1 MTTAV
6 CDICRGKVTPTY
18 SGPVRDGAFGRVIP
32 ATVTRCG
39 ECGVERLE
47 DLQLSADY
55 YASETYRKDLEE
67 SPDVAG
73 YFERHD
79 REQFERM
86 GLLESIRLRGA
97 TVADI
102 GCAGGSF
109 LDSISGFARTT
120 IAVDPAEAYHV
131 SLRSRGHDVYNT
143 LDAALAKWKGK
154 VDAVFS
160 FSVVEHV
167 DDPVALL
174 TGIRGLLR
182 PGGIALVST
191 PNRDDILM
199 RLGCEPYR
207 AFFYRKV
214 HRFYFDGASLR
225 TAAAAAG
232 FGDTR
237 LRFVHRFG
245 HANFTT
251 WLLEG
256 RPGGRT
262 ESPLGDVFDHTWR
275 STLEDRGLADYLYAY
290 MRA

>member
-1 MTTAV
+1 VSPA
-6 CDICRGKVTPTY
+6 Y

-47 DLQLSADY
+47 DVQLSADY
-55 YASETYRKDLEE
+55 YTGDTYRTDLEE
-67 SPDVAG
+67 SPDVGG

-86 GLLESIRLRGA
+86 NLLESIPLRNA
-97 TVADI
+97 VVADI

-120 IAVDPAEAYHV
+120 IAVDPAQAYHE
-131 SLRSRGHDVYNT
+131 SLRGRGHEVHSD
-143 LDAALAKWKGK
+143 LDAALEKWRSS
-154 VDAVFS
+154 VDAVFC
-160 FSVVEHV
+160 FSVIEHV
-167 DDPVALL
+167 DDPVGLL
-174 TGIRGLLR
+174 AGIRGLLR

-199 RLGCEPYR
+199 RLGSEAYR
-207 AFFYRKV
+207 SFFYRKV
-214 HRFYFDGASLR
+214 HRFYFDGPSLSKAASV
-225 TAAAAAG
+225 AG
-232 FGDTR
+232 FSSTR
-237 LRFVHRFG
+237 LRFLHRFG

-251 WLLEG
+251 WLLHG

-262 ESPLGDVFDHTWR
+262 ESPLGVVFDATWR
-275 STLEDRGLADYLYAY
+275 ATLEEKGLADYLYAY

>member
-1 MTTAV
+1 
-6 CDICRGKVTPTY
+6 
-18 SGPVRDGAFGRVIP
+18 VIP
-32 ATVTRCG
+32 ATVTRCA

-47 DLQLSADY
+47 DVQLSADY
-55 YASETYRKDLEE
+55 YTGDTYRKDLEE

-86 GLLESIRLRGA
+86 NLLEAIPLRDA
-97 TVADI
+97 VVADI

-120 IAVDPAEAYHV
+120 IAVDPAEAYHA
-131 SLRSRGHDVYNT
+131 SLRARGHEVHGT
-143 LDAALAKWKGK
+143 LDAALAKWGAA
-154 VDAVFS
+154 VDAVFC
-160 FSVVEHV
+160 FSVIEHV
-167 DDPVALL
+167 EDPVGLL
-174 TGIRGLLR
+174 SGIRALLR

-199 RLGCEPYR
+199 RLGSEAYR

-214 HRFYFDGASLR
+214 HRFYFDGASLSK
-225 TAAAAAG
+225 AASAAG
-232 FGDTR
+232 FSDTR
-237 LRFVHRFG
+237 LRFLHRFG

-251 WLLEG
+251 WLLHG
-256 RPGGRT
+256 RPGGRID
-262 ESPLGDVFDHTWR
+262 SPLGPLFDATWR
-275 STLEDRGLADYLYAY
+275 ATLEDRGLADYLYAY